1 MSEPT
6 IEQLINKLTNFSS
19 KMASGGFTAREY
31 VEFAVAYRDARAALL
46 TRAKRAES
54 SLAKWREIAG
64 KLADHYADIAE
75 NLEYFCTRCGHTW
88 ETGHEQHAPDCPIT
102 AYRALLNEESG
113 E

>member
-6 IEQLINKLTNFSS
+6 IEQLIDKLSKISS
-19 KMASGGFTAREY
+19 DMATKGFTAREY
-31 VEFAVAYRDARAALL
+31 VEFAVDYRDTRSALF

-54 SLAKWREIAG
+54 SLAKWREIA
-64 KLADHYADIAE
+64 KRMFEALDDLVIAYE
-75 NLEYFCTRCGHTW
+75 DEPGFK
-88 ETGHEQHAPDCPIT
+88 QKIVD